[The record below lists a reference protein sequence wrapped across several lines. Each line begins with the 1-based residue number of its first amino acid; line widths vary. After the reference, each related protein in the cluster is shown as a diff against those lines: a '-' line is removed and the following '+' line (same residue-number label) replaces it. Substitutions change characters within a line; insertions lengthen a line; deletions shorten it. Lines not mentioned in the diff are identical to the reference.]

1 MNLPAEIYTEKD
13 IARAR
18 QNAKAMGWL
27 QGGAVVFVGGW
38 VLSLVGWIP
47 TVLVAGGL
55 GYVAYR
61 LLTRKSKKKQDD
73 AAEQ

>member
-1 MNLPAEIYTEKD
+1 
-13 IARAR
+13 
-18 QNAKAMGWL
+18 
-27 QGGAVVFVGGW
+27 VGGW

-73 AAEQ
+73 AAEE